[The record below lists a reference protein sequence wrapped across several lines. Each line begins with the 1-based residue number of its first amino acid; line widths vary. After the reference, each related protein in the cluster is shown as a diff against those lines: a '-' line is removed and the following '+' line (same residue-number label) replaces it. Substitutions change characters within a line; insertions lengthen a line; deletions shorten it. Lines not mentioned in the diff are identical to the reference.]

1 MIEYKINVN
10 NKLKIQA
17 RIIKIIRVKILMDY

>member
-17 RIIKIIRVKILMDY
+17 RIIKIIRVKILIDY